1 MLQVHG
7 AVPAL
12 SARGYCIPFPIIW
25 QAGIHRLPHQLSTAP
40 QQRRPNPPNRGA
52 KLAADTPNS
61 LFRCA
66 TPRRDDSLTQG
77 ASARRPARRAETIG
91 SKLPKNPHGAR
102 SQGCGAEGSGCAT
115 SGVNE
120 PGGRPSLGT
129 LKKHLSTAKNRHGG
143 AALPL
148 SPHAAR
154 PASRE
159 LRNAAASTGRRV
171 AKKCAFGAEWL
182 NFELQVDGKHANLRA
197 P

>member
-1 MLQVHG
+1 MSDRDASG
-7 AVPAL
+7 ARR
-12 SARGYCIPFPIIW
+12 SASTVRTRVLYPFPYHL
-25 QAGIHRLPHQLSTAP
+25 ASRNSPPSPSTP
-40 QQRRPNPPNRGA
+40 QQRRPNPPNRRA

-66 TPRRDDSLTQG
+66 TPCRDDSLTQG

-129 LKKHLSTAKNRHGG
+129 LKKHLSTAKKTDTEG
-143 AALPL
+143 
-148 SPHAAR
+148 
-154 PASRE
+154 
-159 LRNAAASTGRRV
+159 LRCPCRLMQRG
-171 AKKCAFGAEWL
+171 
-182 NFELQVDGKHANLRA
+182 LRA
-197 P
+197 GSCATPPRATDGESRKNALSGPNG

>member
-40 QQRRPNPPNRGA
+40 QQRRPNPPNRRA

-66 TPRRDDSLTQG
+66 TPAATIRLRRG

-129 LKKHLSTAKNRHGG
+129 LKKTSQHSKKTDTEG
-143 AALPL
+143 
-148 SPHAAR
+148 
-154 PASRE
+154 
-159 LRNAAASTGRRV
+159 LRCPCRLMQRG
-171 AKKCAFGAEWL
+171 
-182 NFELQVDGKHANLRA
+182 LRA
-197 P
+197 GSCATPPRAPDGESRKNALSGPNG

>member
-1 MLQVHG
+1 MHG

-12 SARGYCIPFPIIW
+12 SARGYCIPSPIIW

-40 QQRRPNPPNRGA
+40 QQRRPNPPNRLA

-66 TPRRDDSLTQG
+66 TPAATIRLRRG

-115 SGVNE
+115 SGVIE

-129 LKKHLSTAKNRHGG
+129 LKNISAQQKNRHGG
-143 AALPL
+143 AVLPL

>member
-40 QQRRPNPPNRGA
+40 QQRRPNPPNRRA

-66 TPRRDDSLTQG
+66 TPAATIRLRRG

-102 SQGCGAEGSGCAT
+102 SQGCGAQGSGCAT

-129 LKKHLSTAKNRHGG
+129 LKKHLSTAKKQTRRGCAALVASCSAACEPG
-143 AALPL
+143 AAQRRRE
-148 SPHAAR
+148 HR
-154 PASRE
+154 TASRE
-159 LRNAAASTGRRV
+159 KMRFRGRM
-171 AKKCAFGAEWL
+171 AE
-182 NFELQVDGKHANLRA
+182 F
-197 P
+197 